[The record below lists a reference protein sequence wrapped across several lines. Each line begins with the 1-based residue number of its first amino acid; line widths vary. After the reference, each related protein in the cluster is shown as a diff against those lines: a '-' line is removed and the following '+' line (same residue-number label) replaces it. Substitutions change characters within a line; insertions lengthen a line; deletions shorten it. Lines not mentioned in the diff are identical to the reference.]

1 MKKKSIVFSLSLF
14 FLIFLS
20 TNVSA
25 LSGCAYQWKDE
36 WGDQNI
42 FLTSENSSTKF
53 DKILAI
59 WSDKDFKFAKEN
71 TIPIHGHGTCP
82 WIAFD
87 KDKKI
92 YSSRDKCLEAHGR
105 TTDKC
110 SWDTSGQWVTS
121 SGNSSE
127 DDNDSSEG
135 HQAVLTSKTSTQ
147 CVYQGNARLPLVG
160 QSLVTLNVSSNNG
173 SGYKPEFTCDYDGHK
188 SCTLETNAAYFYGA
202 NESTGT
208 SFLCP
213 KYIYFK
219 AEKPLSEARIR
230 ITITGSGDNGDTNHS
245 GVESNV
251 EGDKRKP
258 SEDTSISIS
267 DGTVDCSIFENG
279 FGQFLMEAYKLIK
292 FAVPILIIAFAI
304 VDFVKAMASQ
314 DEAEVKKSANKLVKR
329 LVIGVLIFVLP
340 TIIEYVL
347 SLAGIDYGTC
357 GIK

>member
-1 MKKKSIVFSLSLF
+1 MKKKSIVFGLSLF

-25 LSGCAYQWKDE
+25 LSACSYQWKEE
-36 WGDQNI
+36 WGERNI
-42 FLTSENSSTKF
+42 FLTSENSSTEF
-53 DKILAI
+53 DKILT
-59 WSDKDFKFAKEN
+59 SDNSKYKFAKDN
-71 TIPIHGHGTCP
+71 TIFIQGHGTCP
-82 WIAFD
+82 YIAFD
-87 KDKKI
+87 KDKKV
-92 YSSRDKCLEAHGR
+92 YSSRDKCLEVHGR
-105 TTDKC
+105 TSDEC
-110 SWDTSGQWVTS
+110 SLEISGQWVTS

-135 HQAVLTSKTSTQ
+135 DQAVLTSKTSTQ
-147 CVYQGNARLPLVG
+147 CVYQANANVPILGYGRGLY
-160 QSLVTLNVSSNNG
+160 SLNVSSNNG
-173 SGYKPEFTCDYDGHK
+173 SGYKPDFSCDYDGHK
-188 SCTLETNAAYFYGA
+188 SCILETNAAYFYGA
-202 NESTGT
+202 NEATGT

-219 AEKPLSEARIR
+219 AGTTSNGRIKV
-230 ITITGSGDNGDTNHS
+230 TITGSGDNGDTNHS

>member
-1 MKKKSIVFSLSLF
+1 MKKKSIIFSLSLF

-71 TIPIHGHGTCP
+71 TIPIQGHGTCP

-127 DDNDSSEG
+127 GDNDSSEG
-135 HQAVLTSKTSTQ
+135 NQAVLTSKTSTQ
-147 CVYQGNARLPLVG
+147 CVYQAKTEKLY
-160 QSLVTLNVSSNNG
+160 TFNVSSNNG
-173 SGYKPEFTCDYDGHK
+173 SGYKPKFTCEYNGYAN
-188 SCTLETNAAYFYGA
+188 CNIETKAAYFYGA
-202 NESTGT
+202 NEATGT

-213 KYIYFK
+213 KYIYFDVGR
-219 AEKPLSEARIR
+219 APNGGFR
-230 ITITGSGDNGDTNHS
+230 ITITGIGDNGDTNHS